1 MKKSVKI
8 LSVVLALVIVIGCFA
23 ACGGKEEDVKVTAK
37 VINIELTE
45 EQYAFAVD
53 KEQPELLE
61 QVNAFIK
68 EIKENGKM
76 DEVFNNY
83 FGDGTPK
90 LIESAEEDPS
100 KDQIVI
106 ATNAEFPPF
115 EYTEGSSF
123 VGIDMELAALL
134 AEYLGKEL
142 VIKHMPF
149 ESVCTSVS
157 TGDCDVAM
165 AGLTVDPDR
174 AKIINFS
181 DSYYQASQKLIVRS
195 DDTRFDDCK
204 TADDVLKVLQSLDS
218 NVKVGFQIGTTGQQ
232 YVQNEG
238 GYTENG
244 LKVSPA
250 SYKNGV
256 LAVQD
261 MLNGNVDIVVID
273 GAPADAIAKSI
284 NEGIK

>member
-8 LSVVLALVIVIGCFA
+8 LSIVLALVIVIGCFA
-23 ACGGKEEDVKVTAK
+23 ACGGKEETKITAK

-53 KEQPELLE
+53 KNQPELLT
-61 QVNAFIK
+61 QVNAFIA
-68 EIKENGKM
+68 EIKANGKM

-90 LIESAEEDPS
+90 LIESAKEDKT
-100 KDQIVI
+100 KDQLVV

-115 EYTEGSSF
+115 EYTEGTSF

-134 AEYLGKEL
+134 AEYLNKEL
-142 VIKHMPF
+142 VIQHMPF
-149 ESVCTSVS
+149 EAVCTSVS
-157 TGDCDVAM
+157 SGQCDVAM

-174 AKIINFS
+174 EKIINFS

-195 DDTRFDDCK
+195 DDTKFDECK
-204 TADDVLKVLQSLDS
+204 TADDVLKVLQSLDAQT
-218 NVKVGFQIGTTGQQ
+218 KVGFQIGTTGQQ

-238 GYTENG
+238 SYDENG
-244 LKVSPA
+244 LKVTPA

-261 MLNGNVDIVVID
+261 MLNGNVNLVVID
-273 GAPADAIAKSI
+273 GAPAEAIAKSI
-284 NEGIK
+284 NAGIK

>member
-8 LSVVLALVIVIGCFA
+8 LSIVLALVIVIGCFA
-23 ACGGKEEDVKVTAK
+23 ACGDKEETKITAK

-53 KEQPELLE
+53 KNQPELLT
-61 QVNAFIK
+61 QVNAFIA
-68 EIKENGKM
+68 EIKANGKM

-90 LIESAEEDPS
+90 LIESAKEDKT
-100 KDQIVI
+100 KDQLVV

-115 EYTEGSSF
+115 EYTEGTSF

-134 AEYLGKEL
+134 AEYLNKEL
-142 VIKHMPF
+142 VIQHMPF
-149 ESVCTSVS
+149 EAVCTSVS
-157 TGDCDVAM
+157 SGQCDVAM

-174 AKIINFS
+174 EKIINFS

-195 DDTRFDDCK
+195 DDTKFDECK
-204 TADDVLKVLQSLDS
+204 TADDVLKVLQSLDAQT
-218 NVKVGFQIGTTGQQ
+218 KVGFQIGTTGQQ

-238 GYTENG
+238 SYDENG
-244 LKVSPA
+244 LKVTPA

-261 MLNGNVDIVVID
+261 MLKGNVNLVVID
-273 GAPADAIAKSI
+273 GAPAEAIAKSI
-284 NEGIK
+284 NAGIK

>member
-8 LSVVLALVIVIGCFA
+8 LSIVLALVIVIGCFA
-23 ACGGKEEDVKVTAK
+23 ACGDKEETKITAK

-53 KEQPELLE
+53 KNQPELLT
-61 QVNAFIK
+61 QVNAFIA
-68 EIKENGKM
+68 EIKANGKM

-90 LIESAEEDPS
+90 LIESAKEDKT
-100 KDQIVI
+100 KDQLVV

-115 EYTEGSSF
+115 EYTEGTSF

-134 AEYLGKEL
+134 AEYLNKEL
-142 VIKHMPF
+142 VIQHMPF
-149 ESVCTSVS
+149 EAVCTSVS
-157 TGDCDVAM
+157 SGQCDVAM

-174 AKIINFS
+174 EKIINFS

-195 DDTRFDDCK
+195 DDTKFDECK
-204 TADDVLKVLQSLDS
+204 TADDVLKVLQSLDAQT
-218 NVKVGFQIGTTGQQ
+218 KVGFQIGTTGQQ

-238 GYTENG
+238 SYDENG
-244 LKVSPA
+244 LKVTPA

-261 MLNGNVDIVVID
+261 MLNGNVNLVVID
-273 GAPADAIAKSI
+273 GAPAEAIAKSI
-284 NEGIK
+284 NAGIK

>member
-8 LSVVLALVIVIGCFA
+8 LSIVLALVIVIGCFA
-23 ACGGKEEDVKVTAK
+23 ACGDKEETKITAK

-53 KEQPELLE
+53 KNQPELLT
-61 QVNAFIK
+61 QVNAFIA
-68 EIKENGKM
+68 EIKANGKM

-90 LIESAEEDPS
+90 LIESAKEDKT
-100 KDQIVI
+100 KDQLVV

-115 EYTEGSSF
+115 EYTEGTSF

-134 AEYLGKEL
+134 AEYLNKEL
-142 VIKHMPF
+142 VIQHMPF
-149 ESVCTSVS
+149 EAVCTSVS
-157 TGDCDVAM
+157 SGQCDVAM

-174 AKIINFS
+174 EKIINFS

-195 DDTRFDDCK
+195 DDTKFDECK
-204 TADDVLKVLQSLDS
+204 TADDVLKVLQSLDAQT
-218 NVKVGFQIGTTGQQ
+218 KVGFQIGTTGQQ

-238 GYTENG
+238 SYDENG
-244 LKVSPA
+244 LKVTPS

-261 MLNGNVDIVVID
+261 MLNGNVNLVVID
-273 GAPADAIAKSI
+273 GAPAEAIAKSI
-284 NEGIK
+284 NAGIK

>member
-1 MKKSVKI
+1 MKKMMKV
-8 LSVVLALVIVIGCFA
+8 LSVVLALVLIALCFA
-23 ACGGKEEDVKVTAK
+23 ACGGKEAKITAK

-53 KEQPELLE
+53 KDQPELLE
-61 QVNAFIK
+61 QVNDFIK

-83 FGDGTPK
+83 FGDGTPVLVK
-90 LIESAEEDPS
+90 SAEEDS
-100 KDQIVI
+100 TKDQLVV

-115 EYTEGSSF
+115 EYTEGSDF
-123 VGIDMELAALL
+123 VGIDMEIAKLL
-134 AEYLGKEL
+134 ADYLGKEL

-149 ESVCTSVS
+149 EAVCTSVS
-157 TGDCDVAM
+157 SKQCDIAM

-174 AKIINFS
+174 EKIINFS

-195 DDTRFDDCK
+195 DDTRFDECK

-218 NVKVGFQIGTTGQQ
+218 ETKVGFQIGTTGQQ

-238 GYTENG
+238 NYEANG
-244 LKVSPA
+244 LKVTPA
-250 SYKNGV
+250 SHKNGV

-261 MLNGNVDIVVID
+261 MLNGNIDLVVID
-273 GAPADAIAKSI
+273 GAPAEAIAKSI
-284 NEGIK
+284 NASIK

>member
-23 ACGGKEEDVKVTAK
+23 ACGGKKDEVKITAK

-53 KEQPELLE
+53 KSQPELLE
-61 QVNAFIK
+61 QVNAFIA
-68 EIKENGKM
+68 EIKANGKM

-90 LIESAEEDPS
+90 LIESAKEDET
-100 KDQIVI
+100 KDQLVV

-115 EYTEGSSF
+115 EYTEGTSF

-142 VIKHMPF
+142 VIVHMPF
-149 ESVCTSVS
+149 EAVCTSVS
-157 TGDCDVAM
+157 AGECDVAM

-195 DDTRFDDCK
+195 DDTRFDECK
-204 TADDVLKVLQSLDS
+204 TAEDVLKVLQSLDS
-218 NVKVGFQIGTTGQQ
+218 QTKVGFQIGTTGQQ

-238 GYTENG
+238 SYENNG
-244 LKVSPA
+244 LKVTPA

-261 MLNGNVDIVVID
+261 MLNGNVNLVVID

-284 NEGIK
+284 NAGIK

>member
-8 LSVVLALVIVIGCFA
+8 LSVVLALVLIVGCFA
-23 ACGGKEEDVKVTAK
+23 ACGGKEDAKITAK
-37 VINIELTE
+37 VINIQLTE

-53 KEQPELLE
+53 KNQPELLA
-61 QVNAFIK
+61 QVNAFIA

-90 LIESAEEDPS
+90 LIESAKEDKT
-100 KDQIVI
+100 KDQLIV

-115 EYTEGSSF
+115 EYTEGTSF
-123 VGIDMELAALL
+123 TGIDMELAALL
-134 AEYLGKEL
+134 AEYLNKEL
-142 VIKHMPF
+142 VIQHMPF
-149 ESVCTSVS
+149 EAVCTSVS
-157 TGDCDVAM
+157 SGQCDVAM

-174 AKIINFS
+174 EKIINFS
-181 DSYYQASQKLIVRS
+181 ESYYQASQKLIVRS
-195 DDTRFDDCK
+195 DDTRFDECK
-204 TADDVLKVLQSLDS
+204 RADVFLKVIQSLDAQT
-218 NVKVGFQIGTTGQQ
+218 KVGFQIGTTGQQ

-238 GYTENG
+238 SYENNG
-244 LKVSPA
+244 LKVTPA

-261 MLNGNVDIVVID
+261 MLIGNVNLVVID

-284 NEGIK
+284 NAGIK